1 MARLV
6 GTVRKLL
13 LLAML
18 GLTAVLA
25 GCSLYSEAPPPPP
38 PVAPGPTIVNNNP
51 PPLPS
56 DNSTF
61 WIIIVL
67 FIVGGIYAA
76 ARMTR
81 NKCDAEHEA
90 KRADAAERALERV
103 LARHPDA
110 LTSLNGRRM
119 YPSAVDR
126 MPMEHPSAPML
137 EQGQC

>member
-1 MARLV
+1 MDRPA
-6 GTVRKLL
+6 GTIRKLL
-13 LLAML
+13 LLLML

-25 GCSLYSEAPPPPP
+25 TSCNYSDQPTPP
-38 PVAPGPTIVNNNP
+38 PVSPGPTIVNNNP
-51 PPLPS
+51 PPPPS

-61 WIIIVL
+61 WVIIVL

-90 KRADAAERALERV
+90 KRADDAERALERV

-110 LTSLNGRRM
+110 LPSLNGRRM

-137 EQGQC
+137 EQGQY